1 MKVTEPMYKRTGPP
15 PPTPPNKIAVLAD
28 PDPGQVAVFKSEC
41 NEIRSMVFDPL
52 YAFAASWHYSRN
64 LLFGAQKWPAPKSSN
79 RYNCRFCSAPESSA
93 VRSSKVWELYFGG
106 ALNAL
111 CTSPDLQLNTSLSG
125 KSKDGLEAF
134 WKTIGTLL
142 ESWLPLRKE
151 PNCALFWS
159 DTYPD
164 LVADMN
170 RAQIARVAWLK
181 RPNYFEVGDVKNPGL
196 ITWHRLRGQRT
207 YSQAGK
213 TAAYVL
219 WGEFLANGSSSIDF
233 CEKCVHP
240 FPFRSNGRFYPTSC
254 GTNVSSLKAHR
265 LEVRKDNWKRLQ
277 ELANTLHSNIT
288 SGEPLSL
295 PKGIKIGRW
304 LTRFIRAASLPHD
317 SSEFQLQRGKLLD
330 LCLVD
335 ESNEADVALAEET
348 LDQFL
353 KDIARSLP
361 YIPTD

>member
-1 MKVTEPMYKRTGPP
+1 
-15 PPTPPNKIAVLAD
+15 
-28 PDPGQVAVFKSEC
+28 
-41 NEIRSMVFDPL
+41 
-52 YAFAASWHYSRN
+52 
-64 LLFGAQKWPAPKSSN
+64 
-79 RYNCRFCSAPESSA
+79 
-93 VRSSKVWELYFGG
+93 
-106 ALNAL
+106 
-111 CTSPDLQLNTSLSG
+111 LNTSLSG
-125 KSKDGLEAF
+125 KPKGGLETF

-142 ESWLPLRKE
+142 DSWLPLRKE
-151 PNCALFWS
+151 PNCILFWS

-170 RAQIARVAWLK
+170 RAQIACVAWLK

-219 WGEFLANGSSSIDF
+219 WGEFLANGSSPIDF
-233 CEKCVHP
+233 CEKCAHP

-254 GTNVSSLKAHR
+254 GTNVSSLKARR
-265 LEVRKDNWKRLQ
+265 LEVRKDNWERLQ
-277 ELANTLHSNIT
+277 KSEKNLRSNIA
-288 SGEPLSL
+288 SGELLNPLE
-295 PKGIKIGRW
+295 GIESGRW

-317 SSEFQLQRGKLLD
+317 SSEFQLQRDKLLD

-335 ESNEADVALAEET
+335 ESNEADRALAEEK

-353 KDIARSLP
+353 KDIEESRRISQPIDGKRFVPAP
-361 YIPTD
+361 EIPETRLSTLECGPVLLIE